1 MHECRRSER
10 RLTRI
15 TEVGKPSAALS
26 QSHRVLRRQLHPQI
40 MRMLSID
47 ERLAPESFP
56 SLKEQRRTAT
66 RKREW
71 LKAEHPAQL
80 QGPFAELVK
89 SHRHKPIS
97 RFEFGDTSW
106 PTLCV
111 YSDDRIVVKH
121 QEPVSGLFV
130 HHVRRRGV
138 WLP

>member
-1 MHECRRSER
+1 MHESRRSER

-15 TEVGKPSAALS
+15 TEVGKPSTALS
-26 QSHRVLRRQLHPQI
+26 KSHRVLRRQLHPKI

-47 ERLAPESFP
+47 ERLALESFP
-56 SLKEQRRTAT
+56 GLKEQRRAAT
-66 RKREW
+66 RKCEW

-80 QGPFAELVK
+80 HGPFPEFVK

-97 RFEFGDTSW
+97 RFEYGDTSW

-121 QEPVSGLFV
+121 QKPVARLFV